1 MFCFF
6 PSCYYYEDYGYGS
19 SITDHMKPHNY
30 SITSLNMGLNDIR
43 ENGVEQL
50 VNLIKNNAVL
60 RTLVLDLSPH
70 ITPKN
75 YREIATAI
83 RLYNSVLEEISLS
96 ENALSV
102 KSVEF
107 ISRIFDSS
115 ETSIYKLTMTNC
127 SMKHQHMTAFAKYV
141 LDARHLTVLDLS
153 GNPIGDKGAAALE
166 EMLQGMAP
174 KACQVV
180 NTDGGSTGSVLPPL
194 KYLDLSSCSFTPGGM
209 AVVLSALSKRFGL
222 MRVDVSNN
230 SIGPDNEDAYS
241 ALAQCSVPDLR
252 MASCQLGSKGA
263 TQIFQALANKS
274 TPLAQ
279 SARYV
284 YLSGNE
290 ISDSSSEALGMLLEK
305 NINLEALDLGFN
317 LFTDRDGAY
326 LRSAC
331 SVASTSSVE
340 KKVTDLSVNL
350 IGNKCDPYMLETPG
364 LARAKSNFLFGTQP
378 NTADPANHG
387 YTHIPH
393 CSRGHFMARKEIDNH
408 YREHL
413 PSHPINTV
421 G

>member
-1 MFCFF
+1 
-6 PSCYYYEDYGYGS
+6 
-19 SITDHMKPHNY
+19 MKPHNY

-50 VNLIKNNAVL
+50 VNMIKNNAVL
-60 RTLVLDLSPH
+60 RTLVLDLSPN

-102 KSVEF
+102 KSVEY

-115 ETSIYKLTMTNC
+115 ETSIRKLFLTNC
-127 SMKHQHMTAFAKYV
+127 SLKHQHITAFCKYV
-141 LDARHLTVLDLS
+141 LDARHLTTLDMS
-153 GNPIGDKGAAALE
+153 GNPIGDKGAAVLE
-166 EMLQGMAP
+166 EMLMGKAP
-174 KACQVV
+174 KASAA
-180 NTDGGSTGSVLPPL
+180 NADNFTAVLPPL
-194 KYLDLSSCSFTPGGM
+194 KYLDLSSCSLSSSGM
-209 AVVLSALSKRFGL
+209 ALVLTALSKRTTL
-222 MRVDVSNN
+222 CRLDLSNN
-230 SIGPDNEDAYS
+230 TIGPDNESAYA
-241 ALAQCSVPDLR
+241 ALANCTVPDVRL
-252 MASCQLGSKGA
+252 ASCQICSKGA
-263 TQIFQALANKS
+263 SRIFQTLADKS

-279 SARYV
+279 SARYL

-305 NINLEALDLGFN
+305 NTNLEALDLGFN
-317 LFTDRDGAY
+317 LFTDRDGAF

-331 SVASTSSVE
+331 SVVSTSSVE
-340 KKVTDLSVNL
+340 KKVTDLSINL

-364 LARAKSNFLFGTQP
+364 LARAKSNFLFGTHP
-378 NTADPANHG
+378 NSADPANHG
-387 YTHIPH
+387 YSHISH
-393 CSRGHFMARKEIDNH
+393 CSRGHFLARKEIDNH

-413 PSHPINTV
+413 PLNPINTI